1 MKAKTRND
9 ESFPLL
15 MKSNTQYMASRYV
28 CRYRIAVMNVVTF
41 HPMICS
47 VTLKLFSLFITRMT
61 CFGSMLYYILTNSLC
76 LNLYYW
82 QYKIPN
88 ILLCITIFRMSL
100 YCPTTGIIPL
110 VLSRVH
116 NIRSR
121 GEYPTSLVWPNALR
135 KVMT

>member
-1 MKAKTRND
+1 MCHICNI
-9 ESFPLL
+9 
-15 MKSNTQYMASRYV
+15 QYMASRYV
-28 CRYRIAVMNVVTF
+28 WRCRIAVMNVVVTF

-47 VTLKLFSLFITRMT
+47 GALELFSLFITRMT
-61 CFGSMLYYILTNSLC
+61 CFRLILYYILTYSLC

-110 VLSRVH
+110 VLWTSNKVTIIAWYRIISYDSNWCTAGYAEFII
-116 NIRSR
+116 NI
-121 GEYPTSLVWPNALR
+121 L
-135 KVMT
+135 